1 MKFRKVHSMLIA
13 AILTCSLAVTPVYAA
28 PSNNSQSSLQ
38 EKKAAAQ
45 NEANALQSQLNTLMG
60 KMNELEGQMVTKGQE
75 ISQAKEDLVAAEE
88 KEAQQYED
96 MKLRIKYM
104 YEEGDGSALERILG
118 SGTIA
123 EVLSQAEYVQKIHSY
138 DRSMLQEYA
147 ETVKEVETLKSTL
160 ESDMTKLQNLEG
172 EYKSQSDELSTMLN
186 GKLAEVENLDSMI
199 QEAARAAL
207 EEQKRQAAAA
217 EKKKK
222 EEAAKAGQNNNN
234 NSSDS
239 GSTNN
244 DSTDSGN
251 TNNNT
256 PDQQPTPDTPQEPET
271 PDNNNTPAPA
281 PEPNYNASTGNA
293 VVDRAYSWVGNAEYS
308 WGACAPGSFDC
319 SGFVSYCLTGSYS
332 RLGTTFTFLAW
343 PQVSEPQPGD
353 VCVNASH
360 CGIYI
365 GGGQMIHAADYGI
378 GVIVGPVQGGMIYVR
393 Y

>member
-207 EEQKRQAAAA
+207 EEQKRQAA

-222 EEAAKAGQNNNN
+222 EEAAKAGQNNNDD
-234 NSSDS
+234 SSNS

-271 PDNNNTPAPA
+271 PDNNNTPASA

-293 VVDRAYSWVGNAEYS
+293 VVDRAYSWVNNAEYS

-332 RLGTTFTFLAW
+332 RLGTTFTFLTW
-343 PQVSEPQPGD
+343 PQVSDPMPGD

>member
-1 MKFRKVHSMLIA
+1 MKFRKLHSMLIA
-13 AILTCSLAVTPVYAA
+13 AILTCSLAVTPVFAA
-28 PSNNSQSSLQ
+28 PASNNQASLQ

-45 NEANALQSQLNTLMG
+45 NEANSLQSQLNTLMG

-75 ISQAKEDLVAAEE
+75 ISKAKEDLVAAEE

-147 ETVKEVETLKSTL
+147 ETVEEVETLKSTL
-160 ESDMTKLQNLEG
+160 ENDMTKLENLEG
-172 EYKSQSDELSTMLN
+172 EYKSQSNELSTMLSS
-186 GKLAEVENLDSMI
+186 KQAEVENLDVMI
-199 QEAARAAL
+199 QEAAKAAL
-207 EEQKRQAAAA
+207 EEQKKKEAAEA

-222 EEAAKAGQNNNN
+222 EQAASAGQNNN
-234 NSSDS
+234 S

-244 DSTDSGN
+244 GGN
-251 TNNNT
+251 TNTTT
-256 PDQQPTPDTPQEPET
+256 PDQQQT
-271 PDNNNTPAPA
+271 PDNPPNTDVPENNNNPEPAPAPA

-343 PQVSEPQPGD
+343 PQVSDPQPGD

>member
-234 NSSDS
+234 NSLLLWS
-239 GSTNN
+239 
-244 DSTDSGN
+244 
-251 TNNNT
+251 
-256 PDQQPTPDTPQEPET
+256 
-271 PDNNNTPAPA
+271 
-281 PEPNYNASTGNA
+281 
-293 VVDRAYSWVGNAEYS
+293 
-308 WGACAPGSFDC
+308 SFA
-319 SGFVSYCLTGSYS
+319 LEI
-332 RLGTTFTFLAW
+332 RN
-343 PQVSEPQPGD
+343 E
-353 VCVNASH
+353 
-360 CGIYI
+360 
-365 GGGQMIHAADYGI
+365 
-378 GVIVGPVQGGMIYVR
+378 
-393 Y
+393 